1 MLYGLVG
8 RIFDERKS
16 TCYQGF
22 YENLR
27 NMLSLFFICNFSD
40 RIIRIAYEN
49 HINIIKIINKIILQ
63 FKIIFFFQIIREER
77 EFLIGELKN
86 LGFKVFNSDVNFI
99 LFKGSVG
106 LDKSLLKR
114 EILIRNC
121 GNFNGLD
128 EGFYRIA
135 VKKHDENA
143 EFIRELGDICG

>member
-1 MLYGLVG
+1 M
-8 RIFDERKS
+8 DK
-16 TCYQGF
+16 
-22 YENLR
+22 
-27 NMLSLFFICNFSD
+27 
-40 RIIRIAYEN
+40 
-49 HINIIKIINKIILQ
+49 
-63 FKIIFFFQIIREER
+63 
-77 EFLIGELKN
+77 LKN

-99 LFKGSVG
+99 LFKGNVG

-128 EGFYRIA
+128 EGFYRIT

>member
-1 MLYGLVG
+1 M
-8 RIFDERKS
+8 
-16 TCYQGF
+16 
-22 YENLR
+22 
-27 NMLSLFFICNFSD
+27 
-40 RIIRIAYEN
+40 
-49 HINIIKIINKIILQ
+49 
-63 FKIIFFFQIIREER
+63 
-77 EFLIGELKN
+77 GELKN

-135 VKKHDENA
+135 VKKHDEKRG
-143 EFIRELGDICG
+143 IYKRVG